1 MRYGAQFCLGDPAA
15 VLLRR
20 RPASGLLGGM
30 LELPGTEWRGEPWL
44 REEALLH
51 APQPASWRL
60 AGQARHGFTHFELRL
75 DVYAATVDAI
85 DAPGLRRART
95 TLAAEALPT
104 VMRKCLRLV
113 DDFAAV
119 FTSR

>member
-1 MRYGAQFCLGDPAA
+1 MTGTAGNGMARRA
-15 VLLRR
+15 V
-20 RPASGLLGGM
+20 ASGGSPAPRARSPPHGGC
-30 LELPGTEWRGEPWL
+30 
-44 REEALLH
+44 
-51 APQPASWRL
+51 